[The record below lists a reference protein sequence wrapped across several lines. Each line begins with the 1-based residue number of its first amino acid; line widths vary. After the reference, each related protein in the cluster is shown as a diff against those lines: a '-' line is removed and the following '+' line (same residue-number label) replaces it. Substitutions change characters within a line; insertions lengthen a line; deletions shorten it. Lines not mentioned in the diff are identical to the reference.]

1 MVLRFP
7 WPPVTLTILLAHSCL
22 ADEDGTKLAPFFAQ
36 QVDRR
41 LDVPES
47 EQRTYADLLT
57 VNLKAQNISTA
68 QYVVI
73 VDRNVFVQALLIYWM
88 SADRVFHF
96 IGASPVSTGKPG
108 RYEHFITPTG
118 VFPHTLD
125 NPDFR
130 AKGTRNELGYR
141 GFGAKGMRIYDFG
154 WQDSIRGWGRGGP
167 GKMRL
172 EMHATDPDRLAQK
185 LGTPQ
190 SEGCVRI
197 PAALNVFIDHYG
209 ILDEEYDEALAG
221 GAAFWVLPKTREA
234 TPWSGKFLVVVDTAR
249 TARPPWSPPP
259 APK

>member
-1 MVLRFP
+1 MHRFIWVVFFIYSIVGTP
-7 WPPVTLTILLAHSCL
+7 CF
-22 ADEDGTKLAPFFAQ
+22 ADEDGTKLAPLFAQ

-41 LDVPES
+41 LEVPDEV
-47 EQRTYADLLT
+47 QRAYADLLAAD
-57 VNLKAQNISTA
+57 LKAQNLSTA
-68 QYVVI
+68 QYVLI
-73 VDRNVFVQALLIYWM
+73 VDRNIFVQALLIYWM
-88 SADRVFHF
+88 SADHTFHF

-108 RYEHFITPTG
+108 RYEHFVTPTG
-118 VFPHTLD
+118 VFEHTLD

-130 AKGTRNELGYR
+130 AKGTKNELGYR
-141 GFGAKGMRIYDFG
+141 GFGAKSMRIYDFG

-209 ILDEEYDEALAG
+209 ILDGEYDQAIASGET
-221 GAAFWVLPKTREA
+221 FWVLPKTREP
-234 TPWSGKFLVVVDTAR
+234 TPWSGKFLVVVDTGR
-249 TARPPWSPPP
+249 TERPAWSPAP
-259 APK
+259 AAK